1 MDYDLII
8 IGGGI
13 NGAALARL
21 AAFQG
26 LCTALFEAGDF
37 GRGAST
43 NTSKLLHGGLRYL
56 ETFDFGLVRDAV
68 RERAQLLTIAPHLV
82 EARRFLF
89 PKTRLG
95 RHGRAG
101 IKAGLTLYDLLAG
114 RLRMDPHRWVTP
126 AELKGHEPHF
136 LPDEACGAYEYSD
149 CVMDDARLVMENL
162 VDAAALGAEIH
173 NYKSFQGVERAS
185 DGIMEVTVLD
195 RLTGRESVQRGR
207 RVALALGPWTDQVAK
222 GAFPGSPPQVRLSQ
236 GIHLIA
242 DGLPSQSCFI
252 LPVPPAPDGTVSKR
266 YFFIVPWKG
275 KHLIGTTETEVGLY
289 PPDPTVPKD
298 HEVAELIGLARAY
311 FPGWTPDVLCTITGL
326 RPLARSKGS
335 TITLSREHE
344 FHRLQENVSSAVGGK
359 YTTHRSFAEAFLKFA
374 LDKKSGLK
382 DIKPRPLPGAW
393 ADAGERDRIRESLR
407 AYGFA
412 DEAVASTWMRR
423 YGKRALELA
432 AYVAAAPARKERLP
446 GPYGLLLGEV
456 EFSAEKEWAKTPE
469 DFFRRRTDAY
479 FTRGGGCESRVRVEA
494 LLQER
499 TPNLRKSLGADADY
513 MAFLANNRHVAAGSV
528 SGAAATAASAAGA
541 GGGTGE
547 GASEIGITK
556 EAS

>member
-1 MDYDLII
+1 MEYDLII

-26 LCTALFEAGDF
+26 LSTALFEAGDF

-68 RERAQLLTIAPHLV
+68 RERAQLLSLAPHLV

-89 PKTRLG
+89 PRTRLG
-95 RHGRAG
+95 RHGRTG
-101 IKAGLTLYDLLAG
+101 IKAGMTLYDLLAG
-114 RLRMDPHRWVTP
+114 NQRMAPHRWVGEK
-126 AELKGHEPHF
+126 ELRTREPHF

-162 VDAAALGAEIH
+162 VDAAALGASIH
-173 NYKSFQGVERAS
+173 NYQAFQGVERAG
-185 DGIMEVTVLD
+185 DGAMEVTVLD
-195 RLTGRESVQRGR
+195 RLTGREKVHRAR
-207 RVALALGPWTDQVAK
+207 KVALALGPWTDQVAK
-222 GAFPGSPPQVRLSQ
+222 SAFPGTAPQVRLSQ

-252 LPVPPAPDGTVSKR
+252 LPVPRGPDGAVSKR

-275 KHLIGTTETEVGLY
+275 KHLIGTTETDVGPY
-289 PPDPTVPKD
+289 PSEPQVPKD
-298 HEVAELIGLARAY
+298 QEVAELLGLAGVY
-311 FPGWTPDVLCTITGL
+311 FPSWKPDIICTITGL
-326 RPLARSKGS
+326 RPLARSAKGS

-344 FHRLQENVSSAVGGK
+344 FHRIQENVASAVGGK
-359 YTTHRSFAEAFLKFA
+359 YTTHRTFAAQFLRFVME
-374 LDKKSGLK
+374 DGRELK
-382 DIKPRPLPGAW
+382 DIKRRPLPGAW
-393 ADAGERDRIRESLR
+393 ADEGERKAIRDALR
-407 AYGFA
+407 AYGFIDDTVA
-412 DEAVASTWMRR
+412 DTWMRR

-432 AYVAAAPARKERLP
+432 GYVAAAPDRKERLA

-456 EFSAEKEWAKTPE
+456 GFSAEREWARTAE

-479 FTRGGGCESRVRVEA
+479 FTRGAGCENRSRVDAVFA
-494 LLQER
+494 ER
-499 TPNLRKSLGADADY
+499 NPGLAVLGPDADY
-513 MAFLANNRHVAAGSV
+513 GLFLANNRHVAGNPNP
-528 SGAAATAASAAGA
+528 AAQFDPMARPERNLT
-541 GGGTGE
+541 
-547 GASEIGITK
+547 
-556 EAS
+556 

>member
-1 MDYDLII
+1 LDYDLII

-21 AAFQG
+21 AAYQG
-26 LCTALFEAGDF
+26 LSTALFEAGDF

-68 RERAQLLTIAPHLV
+68 RERAQLLALAPHLV

-89 PKTRLG
+89 PRTRLG
-95 RHGRAG
+95 RHARLG
-101 IKAGLTLYDLLAG
+101 IKAGMTLYDFLAG
-114 RLRMDPHRWVTP
+114 KLRMDPHRWVP
-126 AELKGHEPHF
+126 APELRGKEPHF
-136 LPDEACGAYEYSD
+136 LPGEDCGAYEYSD

-162 VDAAALGAEIH
+162 VDAASLGAAIH

-185 DGIMEVTVLD
+185 DGLMEVTVLD
-195 RLTGRESVQRGR
+195 RLTGREAVHRGR
-207 RVALALGPWTDQVAK
+207 KVALALGPWTDQVAK
-222 GAFPGSPPQVRLSQ
+222 GAFPQARPQVRLSQ

-252 LPVPPAPDGTVSKR
+252 LPVPGSKR

-289 PPDPTVPKD
+289 PPEPAVPK
-298 HEVAELIGLARAY
+298 EQEISELLRLAKIY
-311 FPGWTPDVLCTITGL
+311 FPDWTPDVICTITGL
-326 RPLARSKGS
+326 RPLARSSKGS

-344 FHRLQENVSSAVGGK
+344 FHRLQENVCSAVGGK
-359 YTTHRSFAEAFLKFA
+359 YTTHRTFAEAFLKFV
-374 LDKKSGLK
+374 LERKDGLK
-382 DIKPRPLPGAW
+382 DIKSRPLPGAW
-393 ADAGERDRIRESLR
+393 ADAAERERIRKALG

-432 AYVAAAPARKERLP
+432 EYVAASPARKERLP

-456 EFSAEKEWAKTPE
+456 EFAAEREWARTPE

-479 FTRGGGCESRVRVEA
+479 FTRGAGCESRVRVEA
-494 LLQER
+494 LLKER
-499 TPNLRKSLGADADY
+499 TPGLTQSLGADADY
-513 MAFLANNRHVAAGSV
+513 AAFLAHNRHM
-528 SGAAATAASAAGA
+528 AAGA
-541 GGGTGE
+541 PVTH
-547 GASEIGITK
+547 ASPESK
-556 EAS
+556 EAP

>member
-1 MDYDLII
+1 VVYDLII

-26 LCTALFEAGDF
+26 LSTALFEAGDF

-68 RERAQLLTIAPHLV
+68 RERAQLLSLAPHLV

-89 PKTRLG
+89 PRTRLG

-114 RLRMDPHRWVTP
+114 SLRMDPHRWVGEK
-126 AELKGHEPHF
+126 ELRLKEPHF
-136 LPDEACGAYEYSD
+136 LPDEECGAYEYSD
-149 CVMDDARLVMENL
+149 CVMDDARLVLENL
-162 VDAAALGAEIH
+162 VDAAALGASIH
-173 NYKSFQGVERAS
+173 NYRSFQGVERGG
-185 DGIMEVTVLD
+185 DGIMDVTVLD
-195 RLTGRESVQRGR
+195 RLTGREGIHRGR
-207 RVALALGPWTDQVAK
+207 KVALALGPWTDQVAK
-222 GAFPGSPPQVRLSQ
+222 AAFPGTAPQVRLSQ

-252 LPVPPAPDGTVSKR
+252 LPVPPGPDGAVSKR

-289 PPDPTVPKD
+289 PPEPAVPKD
-298 HEVAELIGLARAY
+298 GEVAELLGLAKAY
-311 FPGWTPDVLCTITGL
+311 FPSWKPDVICTITGL
-326 RPLARSKGS
+326 RPLARSAKGS

-344 FHRLQENVSSAVGGK
+344 FHRITENVASAVGGK
-359 YTTHRSFAEAFLKFA
+359 YTTHRTFAEEFLRFILGEGGERGREPMDIK
-374 LDKKSGLK
+374 GIREIK
-382 DIKPRPLPGAW
+382 DIKNRPLPGAW
-393 ADAGERDRIRESLR
+393 ADAGERAGIGEALR
-407 AYGFA
+407 AYGFVD
-412 DEAVASTWMRR
+412 DEVAATWMRR

-432 AYVAAAPARKERLP
+432 DYVAAAPERRERLA

-456 EFSAEKEWAKTPE
+456 GFSAEREWARTAE

-479 FTRGGGCESRVRVEA
+479 FTRGAGCENLLRVEEVLA
-494 LLQER
+494 GRSPGLAG
-499 TPNLRKSLGADADY
+499 LGPDADY
-513 MAFLANNRHVAAGSV
+513 GLFLANNRHVAGKPD
-528 SGAAATAASAAGA
+528 SAAHRDA
-541 GGGTGE
+541 GTNPE
-547 GASEIGITK
+547 RTRR
-556 EAS
+556 